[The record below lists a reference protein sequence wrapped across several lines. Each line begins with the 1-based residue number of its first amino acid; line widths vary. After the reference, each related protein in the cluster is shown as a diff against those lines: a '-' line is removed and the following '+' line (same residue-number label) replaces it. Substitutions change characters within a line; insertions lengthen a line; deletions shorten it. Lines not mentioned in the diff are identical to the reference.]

1 MVSKIHACL
10 YHTVVQMN
18 LWEFWDVLHGVNRDI
33 WLNIG
38 HTEMKPL
45 CLLHLMVMNLAHGPD
60 ETDLRYKQTTDFM
73 NDHYDH
79 SSAEISPCFQEHY
92 PEMIKEFGHLCARQD
107 GESMMQAMWR
117 YCKANSVYKKEGYKT
132 HIARYGAVLAGGKD
146 LLQFWNKILFEAKVQ
161 ALEGDMVQKKQLDR
175 IRLKCAGADEASQVD
190 STSANKLSDV
200 DRTLR
205 SCGLNATVCTVAVV
219 GDPKNKRT
227 WAVIVLIPEALLQW
241 AIEANKELRKGVEAN
256 QKWLYV

>member
-18 LWEFWDVLHGVNRDI
+18 LWEFWDVLHGTNRDI
-33 WLNIG
+33 WLNIA
-38 HTEMKPL
+38 HTEMRPL
-45 CLLHLMVMNLAHGPD
+45 SLLHLMVMNLAHGPD

-117 YCKANSVYKKEGYKT
+117 YCKANSVYTKKGYNT

-146 LLQFWNKILFEAKVQ
+146 LLQFWNKILFEAKVP
-161 ALEGDMVQKKQLDR
+161 ALEGDMVQ
-175 IRLKCAGADEASQVD
+175 
-190 STSANKLSDV
+190 T
-200 DRTLR
+200 
-205 SCGLNATVCTVAVV
+205 
-219 GDPKNKRT
+219 KNSWT
-227 WAVIVLIPEALLQW
+227 ES
-241 AIEANKELRKGVEAN
+241 G
-256 QKWLYV
+256 